1 MIKDRVTLTAS
12 SSELVISATSGMS
25 TRRRIATAR
34 SRSARIGDWN
44 ASQARSRAASTAS
57 LSAASQPSSC
67 DSLAIPDSMTQSRMR
82 ATQSYS
88 ASKRRRSFDLYR
100 SWLPLVEW
108 PCGCVISVTWISAG
122 LCSRRTL
129 SIAVA

>member
-1 MIKDRVTLTAS
+1 MGA
-12 SSELVISATSGMS
+12 
-25 TRRRIATAR
+25 
-34 SRSARIGDWN
+34 WN

-57 LSAASQPSSC
+57 LSAASQPSSW
-67 DSLAIPDSMTQSRMR
+67 DSLATPNSMIQSRMR

-88 ASKRRRSFDLYR
+88 LSNRSRSFVLYR

-122 LCSRRTL
+122 LCSRRTF
-129 SIAVA
+129 SIAREYVSTNAT